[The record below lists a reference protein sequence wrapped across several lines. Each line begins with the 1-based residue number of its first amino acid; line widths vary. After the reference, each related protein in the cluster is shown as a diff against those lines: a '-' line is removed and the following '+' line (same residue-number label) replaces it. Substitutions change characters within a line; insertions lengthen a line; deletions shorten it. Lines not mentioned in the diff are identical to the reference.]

1 MPFFVYGIGTAS
13 PPHAISQAHAAAMAR
28 QFGCTSDEQLRQLK
42 ALYRMTRVRKRHS
55 VILDAGSETGEARQS
70 FFPPMRDA
78 SDRGPTTAQRM
89 ARYER
94 EAPALGAEAAR
105 AALADAGRR
114 PEDITHIVSVSCTG
128 FAAPNFDL
136 GLVRA
141 LGLRRTVERTHV
153 GFMGCHGALNGLRV
167 ARAYA
172 DSQPDACVLVCA
184 VELCSVHYQYGWTG
198 DWLVSNAIFADGA
211 AALVGGGTRPRA
223 PVDPD
228 GGRLGADGG
237 TGADADAGG
246 SASAASRA
254 GANGAWE
261 LARSGAALLE
271 DSAELMSWRI
281 GNHGFEMSLS
291 ARVPGVI
298 ERELRPWLDTW
309 LASQDSSVD
318 RIATWAVH
326 PGGPRILE
334 SVAQATGISRD
345 DYAISQEVLGEFG
358 NMSSPTILF
367 ILERLRK
374 RGAPLPCLAI
384 GFGPGLA
391 VEAALFR

>member
-1 MPFFVYGIGTAS
+1 MPLFIHGMGSAS
-13 PPHAISQAHAAAMAR
+13 PPNSISQEHAADAAR
-28 QFGCTSDEQLRQLK
+28 QFGCTSSEQQRRLK
-42 ALYRMTRVRKRHS
+42 ALYRMTRVTKRHS
-55 VILDAGSETGEARQS
+55 VLLDSDSRSGEARQS
-70 FFPPMRDA
+70 FFPPMQGDA
-78 SDRGPTTAQRM
+78 DRGPTTAERM

-94 EAPALGAEAAR
+94 DAPVLGAQAAR
-105 AALADAGRR
+105 AALADAGLA
-114 PEDITHIVSVSCTG
+114 PGEITHVVTVSCTG

-141 LGLRRTVERTHV
+141 LGLPWTVARTHV

-167 ARAYA
+167 AGAYA
-172 DSQPDACVLVCA
+172 DGSPGACVLVCA
-184 VELCSVHYQYGWTG
+184 VELCSLHYQYGWNG

-211 AALVGGGTRPRA
+211 AALVGSGRPRA
-223 PVDPD
+223 S
-228 GGRLGADGG
+228 G
-237 TGADADAGG
+237 DA
-246 SASAASRA
+246 
-254 GANGAWE
+254 WM
-261 LARSGAALLE
+261 LARSGASLLE
-271 DSAELMSWRI
+271 DSGELMAWRI

-298 ERELRPWLDTW
+298 ERELRPWLDAW
-309 LASQDSSVD
+309 LAQQNLSVD

-334 SVAQATGISRD
+334 SVALATGIGRA
-345 DYAISQEVLGEFG
+345 DYAVSQEVLGEFG

-367 ILERLRK
+367 ILERLRE
-374 RGAPLPCLAI
+374 RHAPRPCLAV

>member
-1 MPFFVYGIGTAS
+1 MPLHIHGIGTAV
-13 PPHAISQAHAAAMAR
+13 PPNAISQDEAAAAAAQYGCSAPDQQR
-28 QFGCTSDEQLRQLK
+28 QIK
-42 ALYRMTRVRKRHS
+42 ALYRLSRVKKRHS
-55 VILDAGSETGEARQS
+55 VVLESDSRAGGARQS
-70 FFPPMRDA
+70 FFAPMRGGD
-78 SDRGPTTAQRM
+78 DRGPTTAARM

-94 EAPALGAEAAR
+94 DAPALGARAAR
-105 AALADAGRR
+105 SALEQAGRAAG
-114 PEDITHIVSVSCTG
+114 DVTHLVTVSCTG
-128 FAAPNFDL
+128 FSAPNFDL

-141 LGLRRTVERTHV
+141 LGLPRTVERTHV

-167 ARAYA
+167 ARGYA
-172 DSQPDACVLVCA
+172 ESRPGACVLVCA
-184 VELCSVHYQYGWTG
+184 VELCSLHYQYGWTG

-211 AALVGGGTRPRA
+211 AALVGGGVPPA
-223 PVDPD
+223 
-228 GGRLGADGG
+228 
-237 TGADADAGG
+237 TGDA
-246 SASAASRA
+246 
-254 GANGAWE
+254 WV
-261 LARSGAALLE
+261 LAQNGAALLE

-298 ERELRPWLDTW
+298 ERELRPWLDLW
-309 LASQDSSVD
+309 LAAQDLSVE

-334 SVAQATGISRD
+334 SVAHATGISRD
-345 DYAISQEVLGEFG
+345 DYAISQEVLAEFG

-374 RGAPLPCLAI
+374 RGAPRPCLAV